1 MPGDKD
7 RDDFWSNLAAED
19 DDNDDDTTSAP
30 PAGGSPARD
39 TSPVIRRREAPVTTV
54 ATEPTKTT
62 TKRRPGRWHWGF
74 RIGLAALVGYGLG
87 LITPTPEGAEIS
99 RDDAD
104 DEVRIEIEGAGGQ
117 RFVIDNATDLSP
129 DELNEVIND
138 LVAASQSAEA
148 DAGG

>member
-7 RDDFWSNLAAED
+7 RDDFWSNLAAEGD
-19 DDNDDDTTSAP
+19 DDDDDDTSAP
-30 PAGGSPARD
+30 ASDSPARD

-54 ATEPTKTT
+54 TTEPTKTT
-62 TKRRPGRWHWGF
+62 TPTKRRPGRWHWGF

-104 DEVRIEIEGAGGQ
+104 DDVRIEIEGAGGQ

-148 DAGG
+148 GG